1 MRAVGGVERQQVE
14 ALGELLPDG
23 GERLVEEVDRIR
35 DVLTELG
42 AVQAVEQRIAALTGS
57 ALDALAA
64 APVAAPAATQLA
76 ELAITATRRR
86 R

>member
-1 MRAVGGVERQQVE
+1 MPRFTLSRAPKPE
-14 ALGELLPDG
+14 AP
-23 GERLVEEVDRIR
+23 
-35 DVLTELG
+35 
-42 AVQAVEQRIAALTGS
+42 
-57 ALDALAA
+57 AA

>member
-1 MRAVGGVERQQVE
+1 M
-14 ALGELLPDG
+14 
-23 GERLVEEVDRIR
+23 
-35 DVLTELG
+35 
-42 AVQAVEQRIAALTGS
+42 QAVEQRIAALTGS

>member
-1 MRAVGGVERQQVE
+1 MERAERRGDAAARAAVEAAVGNP
-14 ALGELLPDG
+14 ELTA
-23 GERLVEEVDRIR
+23 EEVDRIR